1 MEEYFVYVDW
11 IRTPRPCNLD
21 VEISKPRVFPLSY
34 PKDKVDRKTTEKGG
48 VTLLDNHAL
57 AIRCKNKNL
66 KKQSLHQYLLVFSR
80 FMKVGL
86 DCSFGKEE
94 SAYLSLCIFSVSNLQ
109 SISEIQR
116 ILGEDTNFGI
126 NWKKEPRSEVSKM
139 MFPEDTFETPW
150 WLEQVF
156 VREDYKGESE
166 FQSFVIEQYVHKP
179 LVIPPS
185 ERKLR
190 ESNKYH
196 CFEGQENLDRLETE
210 EDDRP
215 ERLIEYEAHSN
226 GLKECL
232 IDTQLNVAEP
242 DEDDSDEDS
251 EPDDAEQD
259 EDYQPEDSQLEDS
272 QQDNI
277 SQQNSKRS
285 LEQNEE
291 NEDDNYEVEPSMYK
305 KRNILEE

>member
-1 MEEYFVYVDW
+1 MENYFVYVDYS
-11 IRTPRPCNLD
+11 RDNKFN
-21 VEISKPRVFPLSY
+21 VNISNPIVFPSSY
-34 PKDKVDRKTTEKGG
+34 PEDKMEKKLGKKNRWAI
-48 VTLLDNHAL
+48 LDNRSL
-57 AIRCKNKNL
+57 AIRSKNKNL
-66 KKQSLHQYLLVFSR
+66 RKQSLQQYLLVFSR
-80 FMKVGL
+80 FMRVGL
-86 DCSFGKEE
+86 DCSFSGKRE
-94 SAYLSLCIFSVSNLQ
+94 SDCLTLCVFSVSNLQ
-109 SISEIQR
+109 QSMSEIRR

-126 NWKKEPRSEVSKM
+126 NWNKEPRSGNPEIV
-139 MFPEDTFETPW
+139 FPEDTFETPW

-156 VREDYKGESE
+156 VNEDHKGESK

-215 ERLIEYEAHSN
+215 ERLIEYEAHSDA
-226 GLKECL
+226 LKECL
-232 IDTQLNVAEP
+232 IDTQL
-242 DEDDSDEDS
+242 DESDPHEEDS
-251 EPDDAEQD
+251 EPDNSESD
-259 EDYQPEDSQLEDS
+259 EDH
-272 QQDNI
+272 QQDND
-277 SQQNSKRS
+277 SQESSKRS

-291 NEDDNYEVEPSMYK
+291 DDNYEIEPSTYK

>member
-1 MEEYFVYVDW
+1 MEKYFVYVDW
-11 IRTPRPCNLD
+11 LRTLRPYNLD
-21 VEISKPRVFPLSY
+21 VEISNPRVFPLSY
-34 PKDKVDRKTTEKGG
+34 PKDKIERKTTEKGG

-66 KKQSLHQYLLVFSR
+66 KRQSLQEYLLVFSR

-94 SAYLSLCIFSVSNLQ
+94 SAYLSLCVFSVSNLQ
-109 SISEIQR
+109 QSMSEIR
-116 ILGEDTNFGI
+116 MILGEDTNFGI

-139 MFPEDTFETPW
+139 VFPEDTFETPW

-156 VREDYKGESE
+156 VDENCKGESE

-190 ESNKYH
+190 KSNKYH
-196 CFEGQENLDRLETE
+196 CFEGQEKLDMLETE

-215 ERLIEYEAHSN
+215 ERLIEYEAYSDA
-226 GLKECL
+226 LKECL
-232 IDTQLNVAEP
+232 IDVQLDESESHEDEP
-242 DEDDSDEDS
+242 DEDS
-251 EPDDAEQD
+251 EPDDAEPD
-259 EDYQPEDSQLEDS
+259 EDYQFEDH
-272 QQDNI
+272 QQDNV
-277 SQQNSKRS
+277 SQESSKRS
-285 LEQNEE
+285 LEQNE
-291 NEDDNYEVEPSMYK
+291 EDDNYEVEPSMYK
-305 KRNILEE
+305 KRIILED